1 MKFDVVITN
10 PPYQDSSHNE
20 KKNTLWRK
28 FIELSQ
34 NYTKVGG
41 YSSLL
46 IPSSWMGSKKLLN
59 EFFLDKDII
68 YINKDECK
76 RHFPGVGSNFSYYV
90 INHIPYRG
98 ITEIKNK
105 QIDGT
110 ILDSTIDIRDVIFDC
125 FPRDLTADAIS
136 IIQKVLSPNRP
147 KLGIINTTT
156 HHNVHKKRWRKKQDA
171 EFIYPVQNTPNLLY
185 YYNYPHLHQN
195 MPKIKIFT
203 TTYYNSLILSN
214 DGTTQS
220 GCYYL
225 IPTDLY
231 NSTDIVVHNMKN
243 KVFDYINE
251 CFRYSNWNSVNLLR
265 ALPKIPF
272 DKIMSNEDFYEYF
285 EFTIDEIKH
294 IEKSI

>member
-90 INHIPYRG
+90 KKIMHADEPNH
-98 ITEIKNK
+98 
-105 QIDGT
+105 
-110 ILDSTIDIRDVIFDC
+110 
-125 FPRDLTADAIS
+125 
-136 IIQKVLSPNRP
+136 
-147 KLGIINTTT
+147 GIILGVDKPRIVLEDGKYYSGIIDKTLET
-156 HHNVHKKRWRKKQDA
+156 
-171 EFIYPVQNTPNLLY
+171 FI
-185 YYNYPHLHQN
+185 
-195 MPKIKIFT
+195 
-203 TTYYNSLILSN
+203 
-214 DGTTQS
+214 
-220 GCYYL
+220 
-225 IPTDLY
+225 
-231 NSTDIVVHNMKN
+231 TDIPN
-243 KVFDYINE
+243 IE
-251 CFRYSNWNSVNLLR
+251 L
-265 ALPKIPF
+265 
-272 DKIMSNEDFYEYF
+272 FY
-285 EFTIDEIKH
+285 
-294 IEKSI
+294 